1 MSALPKDLAQL
12 GVHEKLQL
20 VEDLWDSIDQ
30 DLMPSMSDELKAE
43 LDRRWAWAQA
53 HPGTSC
59 SLEELAASL
68 GVRL

>member
-1 MSALPKDLAQL
+1 MSALPKELSQL

-30 DLMPSMSDELKAE
+30 DLMPPMSEELKAE
-43 LDRRWAWAQA
+43 LDRRWAWVQA
-53 HPGTSC
+53 HPGTAC
-59 SLEELAASL
+59 TPAELAASL

>member
-1 MSALPKDLAQL
+1 MNALLENIAAL

-30 DLMPSMSDELKAE
+30 ELLPASSAELKAE
-43 LDRRWAWAQA
+43 LDRRAAWADA
-53 HPGTSC
+53 HPGSSR
-59 SLEELAASL
+59 SLTEIAASL

>member
-1 MSALPKDLAQL
+1 MSALLKDLAQL

-30 DLMPSMSDELKAE
+30 ELLPPMSDELKAE

-53 HPGTSC
+53 NPGTGC